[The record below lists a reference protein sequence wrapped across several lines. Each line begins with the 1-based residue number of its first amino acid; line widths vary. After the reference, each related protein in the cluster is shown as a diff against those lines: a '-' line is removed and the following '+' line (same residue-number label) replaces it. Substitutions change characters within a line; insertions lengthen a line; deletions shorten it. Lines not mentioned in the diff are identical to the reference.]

1 VRNHIAESR
10 AILRLGLFTLPRAI
24 CFWPSTRHLTLAVG
38 ACGRKVEYEPAL
50 LDTQADDV
58 HGTLGGLPTS
68 DERYHAANER
78 PWPQAELGKRLQ
90 GGPLSRNALSCQLS
104 LYRRRVDVS
113 VAGRA
118 VSGPASGGPFAA
130 RILPLGKRGFPRSSI
145 TMSFGPTF
153 RPKGVGGRKNSRDDC
168 VGVCHAQFEES
179 KTPRAQNGSSG
190 IHVWNAVGS

>member
-90 GGPLSRNALSCQLS
+90 GGPLSRNALAASWA
-104 LYRRRVDVS
+104 DIA
-113 VAGRA
+113 AGRA
-118 VSGPASGGPFAA
+118 FPWRGAPFPTQLTRAVRRSNLSA
-130 RILPLGKRGFPRSSI
+130 GQRGLPRI
-145 TMSFGPTF
+145 
-153 RPKGVGGRKNSRDDC
+153 V
-168 VGVCHAQFEES
+168 VCHDELRTLHCGE
-179 KTPRAQNGSSG
+179 G
-190 IHVWNAVGS
+190 